1 VNTATDP
8 VLAAFDDFA
17 TTAET
22 QITQL
27 RDELRNAR
35 TELQQMREEMTQLR
49 AAAPLHGPPGPP
61 GPQGERGADGAP
73 GDPGP
78 AGERGADGIATREE
92 IETLVRSSTDERWRE
107 YHARSWVDLDRGVW
121 RNGETYQRADM
132 ATWDGNTWGAV
143 RETTSQ
149 PGTDDSWRLIAKKGR
164 DGRDRR

>member
-1 VNTATDP
+1 MTTATDP

-17 TTAET
+17 ATAET

-27 RDELRNAR
+27 REELRS
-35 TELQQMREEMTQLR
+35 ELQQMREEITQLR
-49 AAAPLHGPPGPP
+49 AAAPPQGPPGPP
-61 GPQGERGADGAP
+61 GPAGERGADGAP
-73 GDPGP
+73 GEPGP
-78 AGERGADGIATREE
+78 TGERGADGIATREE
-92 IETLVRSSTDERWRE
+92 IETIARAATEGQWRE
-107 YHARSWVDLDRGVW
+107 YQARSWVDLDRGVW
-121 RNGETYQRADM
+121 RNGETYHRADI